1 MKIVK
6 NAFKRLKKNVKNRIK
21 VIKRDHLIRKYF
33 SDNVL
38 FLTFVITG
46 VFNSTILRFLCMHS
60 VENYLS
66 WKAILADTIVVTAI
80 GAFGYFIKPKDRF
93 IYYFGFCIFLTAICM
108 INSVYYTF
116 YTSFASISMLSL
128 TQYIGDVGDAVVE
141 NVLQLK
147 DLVYIISPLILI
159 GVHLKLK
166 KKNYYK
172 KVELKTER
180 RKLAFKT
187 LSVSGVLLVI
197 FLLTL
202 SSLDI
207 SRFFKQWNKEYIVMR
222 FGIYVYTK
230 LVKNLMIILLR
241 FQIEQQ
247 LINIQI
253 FLKERMLLLFMLKV

>member
-6 NAFKRLKKNVKNRIK
+6 NFFKRLKKNVKNRIK

-46 VFNSTILRFLCMHS
+46 VLNSTILRFLCMHS

-147 DLVYIISPLILI
+147 DLVYIISPLILL

-187 LSVSGVLLVI
+187 LEL
-197 FLLTL
+197 
-202 SSLDI
+202 
-207 SRFFKQWNKEYIVMR
+207 Y
-222 FGIYVYTK
+222 
-230 LVKNLMIILLR
+230 
-241 FQIEQQ
+241 
-247 LINIQI
+247 
-253 FLKERMLLLFMLKV
+253 